1 MNLLLIFVPIAIGL
15 EFLAPSHHLLIFITS
30 SLAILPLA
38 GWMGYATEQLAERM
52 GEGVGGLLNA
62 TFGNAAELIIAFV
75 ALHAGLHQVV
85 EASVVGSIVGNMLL
99 VLGAAMLA
107 GGIRYPEQ
115 QFNPLGARSQATMLM
130 LAAIAL
136 VLPAAF
142 ESVQGGTTEMLHRLS
157 VSISVLLLL
166 IYALYLIFSLV
177 THPVLFRS
185 SYVPEKGS
193 PENQEA
199 KVRVPVGRAVAV
211 LAAAT
216 IGTAWMSEIMV
227 GSIEPMVREFGLSDI
242 FVGAFVVA
250 ILGNAAEHATAITA
264 ALKNRMDLSFSIAV
278 GSSVQVALFVAP
290 VLMLTS
296 LFIGPAPMDL
306 AFRPGLILIV
316 VLSILITAQIAN
328 DGRSDWL
335 RGTQLLIVYFALALT
350 FSSCRA
356 KANPKAGLRRTRDF
370 SAPKRKRRLHTEV
383 QHGV

>member
-1 MNLLLIFVPIAIGL
+1 MLMNVLLIFVPIAIAL
-15 EFLAPSHHLLIFITS
+15 EFLAAHQYLLVFITS

-38 GWMGYATEQLAERM
+38 GWMGQATEQLADRM

-85 EASVVGSIVGNMLL
+85 EASIIGSVVGNLLL

-115 QFNPLGARSQATMLM
+115 HFNPLGARSQATMLM
-130 LAAIAL
+130 LAAVAL

-142 ESVQGGTTEMLHRLS
+142 QEAAGTTSGMLHRLS
-157 VSISVLLLL
+157 VSFCVVLLLV
-166 IYALYLIFSLV
+166 YALYLVFSLV
-177 THPVLFRS
+177 THPGQFRS
-185 SYVPEKGS
+185 SDTAEDGVPEKDDEKAPHS
-193 PENQEA
+193 
-199 KVRVPVGRAVAV
+199 VSRAVAV

-216 IGTAWMSEIMV
+216 VGTAWMSEIMV
-227 GSIEPMVREFGLSDI
+227 GSIEPMVHEFGFSDV

-290 VLMLTS
+290 VLILAS
-296 LFIGPAPMDL
+296 HFLGPAPMDL

-316 VLSILITAQIAN
+316 VLSVLVTAQITG
-328 DGRSDWL
+328 DGRSDWFK
-335 RGTQLLIVYFALALT
+335 GAQLLVVYFALALT
-350 FSSCRA
+350 FFFLPS
-356 KANPKAGLRRTRDF
+356 
-370 SAPKRKRRLHTEV
+370 
-383 QHGV
+383 

>member
-1 MNLLLIFVPIAIGL
+1 MLMSWLLIFVPIAVAL
-15 EFLAPSHHLLIFITS
+15 EIFASHQYLLVFITS

-38 GWMGYATEQLAERM
+38 GWMGHATEQLADRV

-75 ALHAGLHQVV
+75 ALHAGLHAVV
-85 EASVVGSIVGNMLL
+85 EASIIGSVVGNVLL
-99 VLGAAMLA
+99 VLGAALLA

-142 ESVQGGTTEMLHRLS
+142 QDAAGTTSGMLHRLS
-157 VSISVLLLL
+157 VSFSVVLLLV
-166 IYALYLIFSLV
+166 YALYLVFSLI
-177 THPVLFRS
+177 THPARFRRS
-185 SYVPEKGS
+185 DAPGKGVPEKDK
-193 PENQEA
+193 A
-199 KVRVPVGRAVAV
+199 KAPRSAGRAVAV

-216 IGTAWMSEIMV
+216 VGTAWMSEIMV
-227 GSIEPMVREFGLSDI
+227 GSIEPTVHEFGFSDI

-264 ALKNRMDLSFSIAV
+264 ALNNRLDLSLSIAM

-290 VLMLTS
+290 VLILAS
-296 LFIGPAPMDL
+296 HFVGPAPMDL
-306 AFRPGLILIV
+306 AFRPGLVLMV
-316 VLSILITAQIAN
+316 VLSVLVTAQIAG

-335 RGTQLLIVYFALALT
+335 KGTQLLVVYFALALT
-350 FSSCRA
+350 FFFL
-356 KANPKAGLRRTRDF
+356 PI
-370 SAPKRKRRLHTEV
+370 
-383 QHGV
+383 